1 MKAMLPQGKYA
12 HSPPPVFWGGA
23 REGKKGW
30 VNPPL
35 PRHWEGWLFLALY
48 KSSDI
53 YFNIYWALIYSSL
66 RLGRVWHADVADALP
81 RRIVKGRAQSAAARG
96 HCFVV
101 QFFARV
107 YCLG

>member
-1 MKAMLPQGKYA
+1 MGAESDLNGLFFCIDFSCFSGTHVCPNSIFRYKPMLTLGKYA
-12 HSPPPVFWGGA
+12 HSTPTVFWGGV

-53 YFNIYWALIYSSL
+53 YFNIYWALIYSSV
-66 RLGRVWHADVADALP
+66 R
-81 RRIVKGRAQSAAARG
+81 
-96 HCFVV
+96 
-101 QFFARV
+101 
-107 YCLG
+107 

>member
-12 HSPPPVFWGGA
+12 HSAPPVFWGGV

-35 PRHWEGWLFLALY
+35 PGHWEGWLFLALY

-53 YFNIYWALIYSSL
+53 YFNIYLALIYSSL
-66 RLGRVWHADVADALP
+66 RRVGSGTPAVTDALP
-81 RRIVKGRAQSAAARG
+81 RRIVKGRAHTAAARG
-96 HCFVV
+96 
-101 QFFARV
+101 
-107 YCLG
+107 L